1 MKRFEKRFLSGFLV
15 VLTLCGILC
24 TSASARSSAY
34 LDSYSA
40 ATVAKSDGVL
50 AVTVDVA
57 GVGRMTDIGAS
68 LIIIYEST
76 DNEDFYQAARFVSSD
91 YPEMLRHNT
100 SSYYRDAVTYQGVIG
115 RYYYASVYVYAANA
129 NGSDEKNYTTGIVRA
144 RA

>member
-1 MKRFEKRFLSGFLV
+1 MKRFGKRFLSGFLV

-34 LDSYSA
+34 LNSYSA
-40 ATVAKSDGVL
+40 AVVPKSNGVL

-57 GVGRMTDIGAS
+57 GVGSMTELGAS

-76 DNEDFYQAARFVSSD
+76 DNEDFYQVGRYESSK
-91 YPEMLRHNT
+91 YPHMMGSGTH
-100 SSYYRDAVTYQGVIG
+100 YYEDAVTYYGVIG